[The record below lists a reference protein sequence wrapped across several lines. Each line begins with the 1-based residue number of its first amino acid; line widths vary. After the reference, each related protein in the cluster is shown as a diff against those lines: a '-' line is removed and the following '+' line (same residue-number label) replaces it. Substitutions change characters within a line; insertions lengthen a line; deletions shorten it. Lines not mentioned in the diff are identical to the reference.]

1 MPLTDE
7 ESIDRVN
14 PFVQHVFSMPGTSRQ
29 IIDFAKYKP
38 RKEEPDQEP
47 YVSPAC
53 DYGIMIAG
61 RIGRSDDC
69 PLSREL
75 IPGRNIQYDEPI
87 STGNN
92 PHSLQD
98 EQARKRAIN
107 NIFSVAILFLLIAS
121 L

>member
-1 MPLTDE
+1 MPLNDE

-14 PFVQHVFSMPGTSRQ
+14 PFVQHDFFMPGTSRQ
-29 IIDFAKYKP
+29 ITDFAKHKP
-38 RKEEPDQEP
+38 PKDEPEEEP

-53 DYGIMIAG
+53 DYGVMIAG
-61 RIGRSDDC
+61 RIGRTGDC

-87 STGNN
+87 VIGKN
-92 PHSLQD
+92 PHNTPID
-98 EQARKRAIN
+98 EARRRMVN
-107 NIFSVAILFLLIAS
+107 NVISVVILFLLIAA